1 MKVDSTDILGG
12 RLQVSPPGL
21 SWSQV
26 FLRAG
31 VVGGCFFLA
40 VVALYMQCPPVRR
53 WADDKYRR
61 RMRRRFGVRDKDR
74 RPFSVAWASQK
85 LDGQASARF
94 THGDQPHA
102 QPMPPTF
109 PTEDYNLRH
118 RVPQASVNHNV
129 LNGVSPSVHLFSEY
143 QHHISPP
150 GPSAFSQAVPLVVST
165 HQHSPDTSSSSST
178 LSQASHAQSAAPVFQ
193 RGGKHAR
200 EEEADPVFEKKTRL
214 AGDGAQGG
222 QSDGEQQSG
231 DDMEVDED
239 VEERPKRGAKR
250 SANSEDDENADG
262 ARGVGRDKRA
272 RKVSLQKAAVQPD
285 VEMVDE
291 EDGSPMTPEFEPS
304 RRGKKRDRTDADS
317 TIDGDDSFV
326 DEADLEERQMSGRR
340 RKRRTISRRSAAVAA
355 RGQKRG
361 REVDSADSDEDGD
374 RPKKRDM
381 RKKGSYSGNAAIV
394 AGRIGEEWESNSVRF
409 KVGPN
414 GQRLR
419 QATVRRPRS
428 KFPMP
433 TDSQHPDR
441 GTSIE
446 VYVET
451 WLTEEEYKIAKER
464 RELAWQD
471 TTNEPTTPVDVS
483 TMLIVPLQGFSA
495 ATNKG
500 LLWQPR
506 MRQDSLQRGPFRQSV
521 ASNLRINPVPYSP
534 ASPAPP
540 GPIRRVDSTEGPA
553 ALPSTPENAKIRS
566 TRSYSKWEKQ
576 DIEAQAMSRI
586 RVKPQFDALPAP
598 EAKKAESAPSFQPI
612 APAAPA
618 PTFSFAKPAEKD
630 VQPGTAKA
638 VAAPASIV
646 PPASTPS
653 TTGGTSF
660 LGAPKPPTP
669 GTLEAPKTSNSLH
682 FPVIAPA
689 PAAQA
694 KAPAPSTFSFA
705 TAPTA
710 ATSTGSIQ
718 PTTTS
723 VRGAQASQ
731 NAGPATGTTPATFS
745 FAKPATT
752 APSGTSGFNP
762 FGANSQTPSAPAA
775 TDSTPK
781 STFSF
786 GPSSGQKSTEQ
797 EKWNQP
803 ASSGASGNPLFNRLG
818 SFAPATNNAP
828 ATTNAP
834 SGSSNNATFSFAKPD
849 PPANSGTPAAG
860 GLFATPSN
868 AGSTAPASTTGTS
881 TTAPKFNFGFSKPTP
896 SASTDAPAQSGSTTT
911 TTAAPKNTFGFTAS
925 PAAAPSGSSSSPSP
939 FGFTPSQPSSS
950 SAFSTNNNATMTAAQ
965 PVNPTNTG
973 KSAFGFGPTSSSTTS
988 ASNPFAAPAGSSGS
1002 GSLFGGAANNAQAKP
1017 ADSPKPLF
1025 SFTPGGTGFS
1035 GTPLFGS
1042 NQATTSTPA
1051 ASTSAPSFS
1060 FATPASSAPAMPTG
1074 SSSAAPSGNTNA
1086 NQTKPAFSFNFD
1098 GAPSSSSS
1106 SNPFGTQPAT
1116 PSGSSNPMSAFAA
1129 QPAAPSTSGQAPA
1142 FGTQPAA
1149 SSTFGQQ
1156 SQLGPGAFGFG
1167 NNSGAFSSFNSTTSN
1182 QNQKQVILAAAFARD
1197 VATLRMQMMSDENST
1212 TPRPRPPAK
1221 ARRASSLQFP
1231 SFPPP
1236 PYAPSL
1242 DQVVPDVAGAGP
1254 SFPDDMPLPLST
1266 HDAEAWVNEKSR
1278 EELSHLLLKAD
1289 ELIKSRESELS
1300 VTSALCKTLF
1310 NDNIALKNKHETLL
1324 ARLPTSPA
1332 SSVPGTPNVLSP
1344 PYDSATLPRS
1354 PNYDDAPLPAPRFRH
1369 QRRVSVTT
1377 SDLTRLADQNAELLD
1392 KLERLEAESQEADHA
1407 GRRKLRKLERE
1418 IQGLREE
1425 LEQTQE
1431 KEAELEE
1438 KARTALHASA
1448 TESQRRREREERVK
1462 PFKGR
1467 AAHATES
1474 DVESEEVRDFAPP
1487 SELARP
1493 TSLRIPQT
1501 TRSPTDTGASDMSL
1515 TGNAAISSSDGAL
1528 SSRVHLSSTIARSQS
1543 AAESAIVSQLLAKI
1557 HELEQT
1563 NAEIK
1568 QEQRSTEDRMRSAQ
1582 WDVESI
1588 KRTYDFLN
1596 DQTGV
1601 ALEMVDEDDPE
1612 KSPTLGKRIV
1622 SGGTIKFSSLQRS
1635 IHQDLNGLHAD
1646 EPDSFAGGIS
1656 PDMQSTARSVLDQ
1669 QRHAGSHRPRKSV
1682 VGLFEPDTVP
1692 GDTSANVSH
1701 APLKWPTAR
1710 GQAADSESE
1719 MGEMTTWSTAAT
1731 DGMAPPSPFS
1741 SMLPTPV
1748 EGPGFGRTLGS
1759 ELGSEFG
1766 DDWSANAPNHHLRN
1780 TSLYDISGLDLSR
1793 EASLSPA
1800 VSERPLF
1807 VFPAPD
1813 VTSPGTSPETGR
1825 WAADPEAGPSTPPRG
1840 LQLTVEPP
1848 TPSSADKLEKP
1859 GLTRAYRLSQ
1869 TMRSRT
1875 HRWVEGRFSPVS
1887 SSDPPRRRVPK
1898 PTSVRQRSGMSS
1910 AVLTNDPL
1918 DLQNDEVSTSPFLHA
1933 PAVRD
1938 PGADLDG
1945 DHLDERST
1953 ETERTAV
1960 RVLPGEVL
1968 GPAGTRR
1975 QGLTG
1980 LMLEVW
1986 LWLQF
1991 VLVILVF
1998 LWAMAKRGPRSVLD
2012 EAERRRHTRGA
2023 TI

>member
-1 MKVDSTDILGG
+1 
-12 RLQVSPPGL
+12 
-21 SWSQV
+21 
-26 FLRAG
+26 
-31 VVGGCFFLA
+31 
-40 VVALYMQCPPVRR
+40 
-53 WADDKYRR
+53 
-61 RMRRRFGVRDKDR
+61 
-74 RPFSVAWASQK
+74 
-85 LDGQASARF
+85 
-94 THGDQPHA
+94 
-102 QPMPPTF
+102 
-109 PTEDYNLRH
+109 
-118 RVPQASVNHNV
+118 
-129 LNGVSPSVHLFSEY
+129 
-143 QHHISPP
+143 
-150 GPSAFSQAVPLVVST
+150 
-165 HQHSPDTSSSSST
+165 
-178 LSQASHAQSAAPVFQ
+178 
-193 RGGKHAR
+193 
-200 EEEADPVFEKKTRL
+200 
-214 AGDGAQGG
+214 
-222 QSDGEQQSG
+222 
-231 DDMEVDED
+231 
-239 VEERPKRGAKR
+239 
-250 SANSEDDENADG
+250 
-262 ARGVGRDKRA
+262 
-272 RKVSLQKAAVQPD
+272 
-285 VEMVDE
+285 
-291 EDGSPMTPEFEPS
+291 
-304 RRGKKRDRTDADS
+304 
-317 TIDGDDSFV
+317 
-326 DEADLEERQMSGRR
+326 
-340 RKRRTISRRSAAVAA
+340 
-355 RGQKRG
+355 
-361 REVDSADSDEDGD
+361 
-374 RPKKRDM
+374 
-381 RKKGSYSGNAAIV
+381 
-394 AGRIGEEWESNSVRF
+394 
-409 KVGPN
+409 
-414 GQRLR
+414 
-419 QATVRRPRS
+419 
-428 KFPMP
+428 
-433 TDSQHPDR
+433 
-441 GTSIE
+441 
-446 VYVET
+446 
-451 WLTEEEYKIAKER
+451 
-464 RELAWQD
+464 
-471 TTNEPTTPVDVS
+471 
-483 TMLIVPLQGFSA
+483 
-495 ATNKG
+495 
-500 LLWQPR
+500 
-506 MRQDSLQRGPFRQSV
+506 
-521 ASNLRINPVPYSP
+521 
-534 ASPAPP
+534 
-540 GPIRRVDSTEGPA
+540 
-553 ALPSTPENAKIRS
+553 
-566 TRSYSKWEKQ
+566 
-576 DIEAQAMSRI
+576 
-586 RVKPQFDALPAP
+586 
-598 EAKKAESAPSFQPI
+598 
-612 APAAPA
+612 
-618 PTFSFAKPAEKD
+618 
-630 VQPGTAKA
+630 
-638 VAAPASIV
+638 
-646 PPASTPS
+646 
-653 TTGGTSF
+653 
-660 LGAPKPPTP
+660 
-669 GTLEAPKTSNSLH
+669 
-682 FPVIAPA
+682 
-689 PAAQA
+689 
-694 KAPAPSTFSFA
+694 
-705 TAPTA
+705 
-710 ATSTGSIQ
+710 
-718 PTTTS
+718 
-723 VRGAQASQ
+723 
-731 NAGPATGTTPATFS
+731 
-745 FAKPATT
+745 
-752 APSGTSGFNP
+752 
-762 FGANSQTPSAPAA
+762 
-775 TDSTPK
+775 
-781 STFSF
+781 
-786 GPSSGQKSTEQ
+786 
-797 EKWNQP
+797 
-803 ASSGASGNPLFNRLG
+803 
-818 SFAPATNNAP
+818 
-828 ATTNAP
+828 
-834 SGSSNNATFSFAKPD
+834 
-849 PPANSGTPAAG
+849 
-860 GLFATPSN
+860 
-868 AGSTAPASTTGTS
+868 
-881 TTAPKFNFGFSKPTP
+881 
-896 SASTDAPAQSGSTTT
+896 
-911 TTAAPKNTFGFTAS
+911 
-925 PAAAPSGSSSSPSP
+925 
-939 FGFTPSQPSSS
+939 
-950 SAFSTNNNATMTAAQ
+950 
-965 PVNPTNTG
+965 
-973 KSAFGFGPTSSSTTS
+973 
-988 ASNPFAAPAGSSGS
+988 
-1002 GSLFGGAANNAQAKP
+1002 
-1017 ADSPKPLF
+1017 
-1025 SFTPGGTGFS
+1025 
-1035 GTPLFGS
+1035 
-1042 NQATTSTPA
+1042 
-1051 ASTSAPSFS
+1051 
-1060 FATPASSAPAMPTG
+1060 
-1074 SSSAAPSGNTNA
+1074 
-1086 NQTKPAFSFNFD
+1086 
-1098 GAPSSSSS
+1098 
-1106 SNPFGTQPAT
+1106 
-1116 PSGSSNPMSAFAA
+1116 
-1129 QPAAPSTSGQAPA
+1129 
-1142 FGTQPAA
+1142 
-1149 SSTFGQQ
+1149 
-1156 SQLGPGAFGFG
+1156 
-1167 NNSGAFSSFNSTTSN
+1167 
-1182 QNQKQVILAAAFARD
+1182 
-1197 VATLRMQMMSDENST
+1197 MSDENST